1 MKNMSKRILKYEDF
15 LDDALV
21 GNPSLATEYLNEAI
35 KMVQEGDSIDIFLL
49 ALRDVARANGIT
61 KIANKTKKSRTSL
74 YKSLAEKA
82 DPKFSTIMDIL
93 DSLNI
98 YLGFHSKKNRKAA

>member
-1 MKNMSKRILKYEDF
+1 MSKKTVKYEEF
-15 LDDALV
+15 LDDSLA

-35 KMVQEGDSIDIFLL
+35 NMVQKGDSIDIFLL

-74 YKSLAEKA
+74 YKSLSKKA
-82 DPKFSTIMDIL
+82 DPKFSTIMEIL
-93 DSLNI
+93 DYLNI
-98 YLGFHSKKNRKAA
+98 RLGFHSKKAIKAA